1 MIQQDYYKILLKQH
15 IGTPA
20 QPVVSVGDTVKK
32 GQFIARM
39 PQGSLGAAVHA
50 SVSGIVDKITDEM
63 IIILA
68 DREQTDEFE
77 PIIGETIGE
86 LVEQAGITGMGG
98 AGFPTHIKLNAK
110 LSENGCVIVN
120 AAECEPILNHNIE
133 RICTEGDMVVKGLKI
148 AMEASK
154 TKKGVIALKEKQREA
169 VKVLTKILE
178 KENNITLHLLP
189 DIYPMGEER
198 AVIREVTSTLLGVN
212 QLPSEADVIVLN
224 AETVYRIAEAVEC
237 KKPVISKDITVAG
250 RIQNED
256 VIQVIKDVPIGTLV
270 GEILK
275 SVGGC
280 VEDFGEIILGGPFT
294 GKRASLDDPI
304 TKTSGGIIAAMPFLK
319 EKRKLGL
326 LVCACGSNEERMKEI
341 ANSMEAE
348 VAGVAYCKQ
357 AVKIKNSYKCE
368 NPGKCPGQT
377 QKVLELKKEGAEA
390 LLIGNCTDCT
400 NTVMSIAPKLHI
412 PVYHITD
419 GALRAVS
426 MKLIRKVHLTE
437 K

>member
-1 MIQQDYYKILLKQH
+1 MIQQEFYTILLKQH
-15 IGTPA
+15 IGVA
-20 QPVVSVGDTVKK
+20 AEPVILVGDRVGK
-32 GQFIARM
+32 GQLIADI
-39 PQGSLGAAVHA
+39 PKDSLGVPIHA
-50 SVSGIVDKITDEM
+50 SVAGTVENITQEAIVIKADKEQSKEWQTLSGESP
-63 IIILA
+63 L
-68 DREQTDEFE
+68 
-77 PIIGETIGE
+77 E
-86 LVEQAGITGMGG
+86 LIKQAGIAGMGG
-98 AGFPTHIKLNAK
+98 AGFPTHVKLKTK
-110 LSENGCVIVN
+110 LSANGCVIVN
-120 AAECEPILNHNIE
+120 AAECEPILSHNIE
-133 RICTEGDMVVKGLKI
+133 RILSDSLMVVKGLQY
-148 AMEASK
+148 AMEVSGASK
-154 TKKGVIALKEKQREA
+154 GIIAIKEKQKTA
-169 VKVLTKILE
+169 IE
-178 KENNITLHLLP
+178 KLKEVINKTSNISLHLLP

-198 AVIREVTSTLLGVN
+198 AVIREVTKTLLGVS

-224 AETVYRIAEAVEC
+224 AETVYRIAEAVDY
-237 KKPVISKDITVAG
+237 KKPVITKDITVAG

-280 VEDFGEIILGGPFT
+280 VEDYGEIILGGPFT

-326 LVCACGSNEERMKEI
+326 LVCACGCSEERMKEI

-357 AVKIKNSYKCE
+357 AVQIKNSYKCE

-377 QKVLELKKEGAEA
+377 QKVLELKKEGAQA

-400 NTVMSIAPKLHI
+400 NTVMSIAPKLQI